1 MSTGELSDEEFLAA
15 VAVAKFPGGK
25 FGHRG
30 HVRLAWI
37 CLRGQEFDAGL
48 ERIRSTVKGFATVLG
63 AIEKYHETVTRAWA
77 ERIQAAMEQT
87 PELGT
92 FDAFLEAHPELL
104 NPGLLE
110 QHYRKETLDSPGAK
124 AGWVPPDLEP
134 LPGRK
139 QRGG

>member
-1 MSTGELSDEEFLAA
+1 MSTGELSPRSSWRRWRWRSSRGGSLAT
-15 VAVAKFPGGK
+15 GGTC
-25 FGHRG
+25 GWRG
-30 HVRLAWI
+30 SACEDRSSTRGWSGSATTVR
-37 CLRGQEFDAGL
+37 
-48 ERIRSTVKGFATVLG
+48 GFATLLG

-87 PELGT
+87 PEHGT

-134 LPGRK
+134 LPRRK